1 MPRQK
6 DVNGPADKIGR
17 PVLSLPGPVLSL
29 PGIFFMP
36 ECDMTIRLGHWQ
48 QVCIQRGLSGVFNDR
63 SSRTYHGSSG
73 QDFRAPRQ
81 AVVTLRRIIVE
92 ELSLKDYLAAFL
104 SGTTLAVRR

>member
-1 MPRQK
+1 VPRQE

-48 QVCIQRGLSGVFNDR
+48 QVASKEVFQAYSMTVR
-63 SSRTYHGSSG
+63 HVRTTDHPNRIS
-73 QDFRAPRQ
+73 RAPRQ
-81 AVVTLRRIIVE
+81 AVVTLRRII
-92 ELSLKDYLAAFL
+92 F
-104 SGTTLAVRR
+104 